1 VSDIIFVDSY
11 RVKVFVI
18 EEYLEQVITSV
29 KGATNLKYGNYD
41 GVLWHSRPGT
51 ERCVPRKGSVT
62 YAGEIDGQYACDS
75 IQVEFSIPRDAS
87 QLEQVVESIFTSH
100 PWDEPVISITETI
113 DTRKNGVI

>member
-1 VSDIIFVDSY
+1 MSDIIFVDSY
-11 RVKVFVI
+11 RIKVFVI
-18 EEYLEQVITSV
+18 EEFLEKVIASI
-29 KGATNLKYGNYD
+29 KEATNLKYGNYD
-41 GVLWHSRPGT
+41 GVLWHSQPGT

-75 IQVEFSIPRDAS
+75 IQVQFSIPRERAL
-87 QLEQVVESIFTSH
+87 LEKVVESIFSSH